1 MPAPIGAILRNT
13 HAREM
18 ELAQG
23 KGRDVP
29 AVDKQVMKFVEDLLE
44 KEPEIRPEELFN
56 KTKEFKSSIGR
67 LSKRQFNAR
76 YPLQVKRKRAL
87 ATQGKKGEKGQ
98 KGAPPRKRTGSK
110 SPKRKP
116 SRPEKKDSPRE
127 VVRRILLEFATDIT
141 SAEERRD
148 LVKVLAR
155 ADRYVDR
162 IVSGIEKA

>member
-1 MPAPIGAILRNT
+1 M
-13 HAREM
+13 
-18 ELAQG
+18 
-23 KGRDVP
+23 P
-29 AVDKQVMKFVEDLLE
+29 AVDEQVMKFVEDLLE

-87 ATQGKKGEKGQ
+87 ATQGKKAQ
-98 KGAPPRKRTGSK
+98 KGASSRKRTGSK

-141 SAEERRD
+141 SAEERQD

-162 IVSGIEKA
+162 IVSGIEEA